1 MMLLSK
7 PRIFSLMIVA
17 PFLSIASACWAQ
29 QAAGSPNPSETP
41 NGTITGRVIN
51 SAGEPL
57 SGAVVYAGSLAGVG
71 TRSQRATVDTNGE
84 FKIEG
89 LEAGIYGLSANAPG
103 YVRAPQP
110 SPTDSQGYY
119 RIGDSVTLRM
129 IKGGVITGTV
139 TGPKGP
145 LVAVGVYAIRV
156 RDEEGKLLSAPTISR
171 ERSTDDRGVFRLYG
185 LSPGG
190 YLISAAKP
198 RIGFIA
204 PTAYDH
210 DAPTYFPSATRD
222 TASEVVVRDGEEI
235 TADIQYRA
243 EPGHAISGKVA
254 GTVESPGQFSFSPGA
269 SINLTD
275 VRDRS
280 SVMGTSAN
288 SNDNFSFAIYGVAD
302 GEYEVSARQYLQ
314 SRDELRSLPRRVTV
328 HGADVTGIN
337 LTLALLTSIEGRLVF
352 ESDPK
357 AGCGKRRE
365 TAAQETIV
373 FGRRYEPEK
382 KANVVARPAPP
393 AEVSLS
399 ATNYVSTGVG
409 DAKGSFTLRNLPS
422 GSYRIDPRP
431 PASGWYVRSMAIGA
445 TPTASARAASQVVA
459 RDGITLKLGERVSGL
474 TVTIAEGAASFRGR
488 LTVAEGQSLP
498 PNLRVYLVPA
508 EKEGVVD
515 VLRFFETRAD
525 TDGSFAMGNI
535 APGHYLMIGRA
546 ADESEL
552 ATVKPI
558 RQDSALRSQVVKEA
572 EKTRN
577 EIQLQ
582 PCQRIVDYEIR
593 YPPAANDAKPKP

>member
-1 MMLLSK
+1 MMRLSK

-17 PFLSIASACWAQ
+17 PFLSIASTCWAQ
-29 QAAGSPNPSETP
+29 AGTGSTKPSERS
-41 NGTITGRVIN
+41 NGVITGRVVN
-51 SAGEPL
+51 SADEPL
-57 SGAVVYAGSLAGVG
+57 SGAVVYASSLGTG

-84 FKIEG
+84 FKIDG
-89 LEAGIYGLSANAPG
+89 LEAGLYRLSASAPG
-103 YVRAPQP
+103 YVPAPQP

-119 RIGDSVTLRM
+119 HIGDSLTLRL

-156 RDEEGKLLSAPTISR
+156 RDEEGKALTGSGFR
-171 ERSTDDRGVFRLYG
+171 ERSTDDRGVYRFYG

-190 YLISAAKP
+190 YLIAVAKP

-204 PTAYDH
+204 PTAYDNN
-210 DAPTYFPSATRD
+210 APTYFPSSTRD
-222 TASEVVVRDGEEI
+222 TAAEVVVRDGEEI

-243 EPGHAISGKVA
+243 EPGHAISGRVA
-254 GTVESPGQFSFSPGA
+254 GTVESPSQFSLSPGA

-280 SVMGTSAN
+280 SLIGTSTN

-302 GEYEVSARQYLQ
+302 GEYEVSALQFLQ
-314 SRDELRSLPRRVTV
+314 SRDELRSPPRRVTV
-328 HGADVTGIN
+328 HGADVTGMI
-337 LTLALLTSIEGRLVF
+337 LTLVPLASIEGRLVF
-352 ESDPK
+352 ENDPM

-365 TAAQETIV
+365 AAAQETIV
-373 FGRRYEPEK
+373 FGRQYEPEK
-382 KANVVARPAPP
+382 KTSVAAKTTPLP
-393 AEVSLS
+393 EVSLS
-399 ATNYVSTGVG
+399 ANNHVSVGVA

-431 PASGWYVRSMAIGA
+431 PASGWYVRSIAIGA
-445 TPTASARAASQVVA
+445 AQTAAARAASLVVA
-459 RDGITLKLGERVSGL
+459 RDGITLKSGERVSGL

-488 LTVAEGQSLP
+488 VTVAEGQRLP

-508 EKEGVVD
+508 EKD
-515 VLRFFETRAD
+515 SADNVLRFFEMRAD

-535 APGHYLMIGRA
+535 APGTYWMVAGA

-552 ATVKPI
+552 AKVKPI

-582 PCQRIVDYEIR
+582 PCQRIVDYEMR
-593 YPPAANDAKPKP
+593 YPPVAADAKP

>member
-7 PRIFSLMIVA
+7 PKIFSLMIVA
-17 PFLSIASACWAQ
+17 PFLSIASSCWAQ
-29 QAAGSPNPSETP
+29 PAARSTNPSEKT
-41 NGTITGRVIN
+41 NGMITGRVVN

-57 SGAVVYAGSLAGVG
+57 SGAVVYAGSLVTG
-71 TRSQRATVDTNGE
+71 TRPQRATVDTNGD
-84 FKIEG
+84 FKIDG
-89 LEAGIYGLSANAPG
+89 LEASLYRLSASAPG
-103 YVRAPQP
+103 YVPAPQP

-119 RIGDSVTLRM
+119 HIGDSVTLRM

-139 TGPKGP
+139 SDPKGP

-156 RDEEGKLLSAPTISR
+156 RDEEGKPLSAPTLFR
-171 ERSTDDRGVFRLYG
+171 ERSTDDRGVYRFYG
-185 LSPGG
+185 LLPGG

-198 RIGFIA
+198 RIGLIA
-204 PTAYDH
+204 PTAYDN
-210 DAPTYFPSATRD
+210 DTPTYFPSSTRD
-222 TASEVVVRDGEEI
+222 TASEVIVRDGEEI

-254 GTVESPGQFSFSPGA
+254 GVVESQTQFSPGA
-269 SINLTD
+269 AINLTD
-275 VRDRS
+275 VRDRAS
-280 SVMGTSAN
+280 LMSTSAS

-302 GEYEVSARQYLQ
+302 GEYEVSAWQFLQ
-314 SRDELRSLPRRVTV
+314 SRDELRSPPRRVTV
-328 HGADVTGIN
+328 RGADVTGMI
-337 LTLALLTSIEGRLVF
+337 LTLAPLASIEGRLVF
-352 ESDPK
+352 ENDPK

-365 TAAQETIV
+365 TAVQETIV

-382 KANVVARPAPP
+382 KTNVAAKTTPLP
-393 AEVSLS
+393 EVSLS
-399 ATNYVSTGVG
+399 AINYVSGGVAQ
-409 DAKGSFTLRNLPS
+409 AKGSFTLRNLPS

-431 PASGWYVRSMAIGA
+431 PASGWYVKSIAIGA
-445 TPTASARAASQVVA
+445 APAATARAASLIVA
-459 RDGITLKLGERVSGL
+459 RDGLTLKSGERVSGL

-488 LTVAEGQSLP
+488 VTVAEGQSLP

-508 EKEGVVD
+508 ENEEVAD

-525 TDGSFAMGNI
+525 TDGSFALGNV
-535 APGHYLMIGRA
+535 APGQYWMIGRA
-546 ADESEL
+546 ADESEP
-552 ATVKPI
+552 AMVKPI

-593 YPPAANDAKPKP
+593 YPPTANDAKPKP